1 VISGIILRFF
11 LYGKLRLYGFEG
23 GSESDAG
30 ARFALRILRARE
42 RQTGVSR
49 TRKISISAAIKA
61 TRAIQSGPFRV
72 DITQVARRT
81 VSLVPRVLLVLS

>member
-11 LYGKLRLYGFEG
+11 LSGKLRLCGFEG

-30 ARFALRILRARE
+30 ARFAPRILRARE
-42 RQTGVSR
+42 PQTG

-61 TRAIQSGPFRV
+61 TRAIPSGPFRV

-81 VSLVPRVLLVLS
+81 VSLMPRVLVVLS